1 VKEKKNKK
9 IFFFNHRLIIQ
20 WRFVQR
26 IEKQMTNFM
35 KGFNE
40 IVPQRCIQLFDPKEV
55 EVTNNKKNINPKL

>member
-1 VKEKKNKK
+1 MQEKNK
-9 IFFFNHRLIIQ
+9 IFYFFNYRLIIQ

-55 EVTNNKKNINPKL
+55 EVTNKKI

>member
-1 VKEKKNKK
+1 
-9 IFFFNHRLIIQ
+9 
-20 WRFVQR
+20 
-26 IEKQMTNFM
+26 MTNFM